1 MTAGAAPM
9 VACHR
14 CGRSR
19 ASVSDLEFLAWSAE
33 RTGGSMRWLCQV
45 CSKTHV
51 RDIEGKLPD
60 EYWR

>member
-1 MTAGAAPM
+1 MT
-9 VACHR
+9 ACHR

-19 ASVSDLEFLAWSAE
+19 GSVSDLEFLAWSSE
-33 RTGGSMRWLCQV
+33 RVGGGVRWLCHV
-45 CSKTHV
+45 CAKAHV

>member
-1 MTAGAAPM
+1 MT
-9 VACHR
+9 ACHR

-19 ASVSDLEFLAWSAE
+19 SSVSDLEFLAWSSE
-33 RTGGSMRWLCQV
+33 RTGGAVRWLCHV
-45 CSKTHV
+45 CAKAHV